1 MAVSNSPQV
10 SSSRGCWPT
19 WNKWV
24 VYTWMCYAF
33 HIILVIIHVVLL
45 ALHKFRREQNVVV
58 PSNISNN
65 VASVTVT
72 TTLLVFST
80 VSFYVYMLSFS
91 RVKRLTL
98 QGYGVLLVWLTQ
110 RLALRRDLLQC
121 QTLTATHDKSGA
133 WNGLGAAVNT
143 LRDQCEVSAAP
154 RGVFLVTLYLG
165 GITILHVTSGAL
177 LSLVPFDNTHVE
189 NVPTQY
195 GMLNLVDLPLNSSSW
210 NTATALIRSISGYP
224 QLDTTGLKGAT
235 LYETLSKSS
244 ERLGFG
250 NATVA
255 AVTFGAQCYSL
266 SNISATMNP
275 EQNGSYTISMTDGN
289 QLPVSYSPV
298 YGLYENVTNV
308 LYAYGKAI
316 TILATPPILDANLDS
331 GSTFNMTET
340 RHSSNG
346 LNDTEIQLLMPQR
359 ARSSASTPYLHL
371 PTRRGFLGR

>member
-1 MAVSNSPQV
+1 
-10 SSSRGCWPT
+10 
-19 WNKWV
+19 
-24 VYTWMCYAF
+24 
-33 HIILVIIHVVLL
+33 
-45 ALHKFRREQNVVV
+45 
-58 PSNISNN
+58 
-65 VASVTVT
+65 
-72 TTLLVFST
+72 
-80 VSFYVYMLSFS
+80 
-91 RVKRLTL
+91 
-98 QGYGVLLVWLTQ
+98 
-110 RLALRRDLLQC
+110 
-121 QTLTATHDKSGA
+121 
-133 WNGLGAAVNT
+133 
-143 LRDQCEVSAAP
+143 
-154 RGVFLVTLYLG
+154 
-165 GITILHVTSGAL
+165 
-177 LSLVPFDNTHVE
+177 
-189 NVPTQY
+189 
-195 GMLNLVDLPLNSSSW
+195 MLNLVDLPLNSSSW

-244 ERLGFG
+244 ERLGYG

-346 LNDTEIQLLMPQR
+346 LNDTEIVIIQAMTCVLSLTSQQ
-359 ARSSASTPYLHL
+359 ATISASTSALLSVNPVSPPPNSTWL
-371 PTRRGFLGR
+371 PWQINSTGNPDPQLDWFGSA